1 MNVLKKL
8 GTEKG
13 LSLRKL
19 AVLADLDQSTISLI
33 ENEKKRAMLTTLQKL
48 SKALEVPL
56 EDLLVLQDTG
66 QSERGRKGGLSTQ
79 TKKETALTKLVSN
92 SAA

>member
-48 SKALEVPL
+48 
-56 EDLLVLQDTG
+56 
-66 QSERGRKGGLSTQ
+66 
-79 TKKETALTKLVSN
+79 
-92 SAA
+92 